1 MVAVAAA
8 SSDTIIKRPFPEP
21 RRLTSKHDLGHRIPR
36 PQFMPH
42 LAVLQGVGESVL
54 EDGVGVE
61 EQ

>member
-8 SSDTIIKRPFPEP
+8 SSDIITRRPFPEP
-21 RRLTSKHDLGHRIPR
+21 SRLTSKHDLGHRIPR
-36 PQFMPH
+36 PWPMLH
-42 LAVLQGVGESVL
+42 LAVLQGVGEFL